1 MDTDPE
7 RHGQLVQF
15 QLGPV
20 LDEDLANN
28 QLMPANLDAGHLPG
42 APQDA
47 EVRGHADAPDQP
59 GPLQPVVVYHG
70 YPLRRVPA
78 VENLPALAVL
88 NPEADQ
94 MVQFVPLPDLR
105 SVLVSTCDCSGCE
118 RERDR
123 NVTTMTNSGVFRL
136 S

>member
-28 QLMPANLDAGHLPG
+28 QMVPANLAAGNLPG

-47 EVRGHADAPDQP
+47 GVHGYANAPDQP
-59 GPLQPVVVYHG
+59 GLLHPVVAYHG

-78 VENLPALAVL
+78 VENLQALAVL
-88 NPEADQ
+88 NPGADQ
-94 MVQFVPLPDLR
+94 PIQFVPLPDLR
-105 SVLVSTCDCSGCE
+105 SVLVSTCGCSGCE
-118 RERDR
+118 RERERDKCY
-123 NVTTMTNSGVFRL
+123 NSE
-136 S
+136 